1 MCDPIFTVSD
11 RTKMARSP
19 PPPPMHAL
27 LPSKLGRAC
36 SYRPSDAI
44 SYTDAFLRRLLRSA
58 SCSSPYTLYVRT
70 AHRIQLRLAECLS
83 TKCASKFENDGE
95 TSCLTLLF
103 SPDPY
108 SRTYQISFSTTH
120 QVTHSEQTSLPDFQ
134 RVENYS
140 KNNVNM
146 ARR

>member
-1 MCDPIFTVSD
+1 
-11 RTKMARSP
+11 MATNP
-19 PPPPMHAL
+19 PPPPIHAL
-27 LPSKLGRAC
+27 PPSKLGRAC
-36 SYRPSDAI
+36 SYRPPDAI
-44 SYTDAFLRRLLRSA
+44 SYTDAFFQRLLRSGR
-58 SCSSPYTLYVRT
+58 CSSPYTLYVRR
-70 AHRIQLRLAECLS
+70 AHRIQLRLAECQQ

-103 SPDPY
+103 TPGPY

-120 QVTHSEQTSLPDFQ
+120 QITHSEQTSLLDFQ
-134 RVENYS
+134 RVEKYS